1 SFVKAADGIRDRNV
15 TGVQTCALPISN
27 RGNNTDKVRRHR
39 KDLIDQK
46 LRDGKYY
53 IHCLVFLYIFTTFSF
68 YNAYSSRS
76 AASISLNEVKSLIN
90 HTGTP
95 TSPSVA
101 AISPEVRIK
110 SASLARPFDEMVSVA
125 STLMSL
131 AQPQSFRT
139 SSREFFKYN
148 DVPRPLTQ

>member
-68 YNAYSSRS
+68 YTAYSSRS
-76 AASISLNEVKSLIN
+76 AASISLNERSDERRVGKERRS
-90 HTGTP
+90 GPTP
-95 TSPSVA
+95 GRGA
-101 AISPEVRIK
+101 AMR
-110 SASLARPFDEMVSVA
+110 A
-125 STLMSL
+125 
-131 AQPQSFRT
+131 
-139 SSREFFKYN
+139 
-148 DVPRPLTQ
+148 